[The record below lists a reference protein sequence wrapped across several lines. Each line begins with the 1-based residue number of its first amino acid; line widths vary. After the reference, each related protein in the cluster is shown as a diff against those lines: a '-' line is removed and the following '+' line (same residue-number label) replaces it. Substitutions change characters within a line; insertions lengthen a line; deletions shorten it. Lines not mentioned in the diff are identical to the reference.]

1 MKSAYQV
8 LGLPHN
14 AAPEEIEAAF
24 REVQAHYTH
33 EKLAR
38 EDGAID
44 RFDEARTAYQV
55 LRNPDTRAAHDRK
68 LIAAKAATPRRVVIE
83 AAEPD
88 RSPYARFF
96 WGGIAVIV
104 LLFAAGAY
112 VSSRNADLR
121 AKTAAAEK
129 AAAEIK
135 AREEKE
141 RLELQARDDER
152 KRLEAA
158 RADAAERRLRYESH
172 SIAAD
177 QSWRNARSEEYAA
190 QQRRQEAMSREYA
203 RAAEERR
210 LQYEARRRVADDQQ
224 RIREL
229 CWQNYGRPNC

>member
-8 LGLPHN
+8 LGLPAN

-24 REVQAHYTH
+24 AQVQAHYTR

-44 RFDEARTAYQV
+44 QLEQARIAHQV

-68 LIAAKAATPRRVVIE
+68 LAAARAAAPRRVVIE
-83 AAEPD
+83 VAEPEP
-88 RSPYARFF
+88 SPFARFF
-96 WGGIAVIV
+96 RAGIAVVV
-104 LLFAAGAY
+104 LLFLAGGLL
-112 VSSRNADLR
+112 SWRNADLR
-121 AKTAAAEK
+121 AQAAAAEK
-129 AAAEIK
+129 AAAEIH

-141 RLELQARDDER
+141 RLELQAREDER
-152 KRLEAA
+152 RRQEAA
-158 RADAAERRLRYESH
+158 RADAAERRLRYESQ

-177 QSWRNARSEEYAA
+177 QNWRNARSEEYAA
-190 QQRRQEAMSREYA
+190 QQRRQEAMSRESA

-210 LQYEARRRVADDQQ
+210 LQYEAQRRVAEDQ
-224 RIREL
+224 RRVREL